1 MFLLAVVLANILA
14 QLWVVRLD
22 LTQDKRHTLSA
33 ETKQLCHN
41 LNGDVEV
48 AVYLQGNVNS
58 GFMRLASATQ
68 QLMQEMA
75 VYGNIN
81 CKFVNPNDLTDRE
94 QRALNESLLKHN
106 LHPTAI
112 YESDDNQSRKETI
125 VYPFAL
131 LRYGDREQWVNL
143 LRNRRDLSGTENL
156 NQSIESL
163 EYTFSLALSNLMQSE
178 RRKVVFL
185 EGQGELSEQNTQD
198 VQTALAEYFDVY
210 RGALTAEADCLS
222 PFSAVIIADPQQPF
236 SEADKYI
243 IDQYIM
249 SGGRVL
255 WLVNGVRFSEQVLQD
270 EGFTPVLTLD
280 LNLTDILFRYGVRI
294 NSRLLQD
301 MQCLSVPVDVSR
313 NPDQPQWQP
322 MPWTYAPLLLTSSQ
336 SAVTCNLS
344 PVMATFCSD
353 ITAVG
358 DDNNTEK
365 TVLLATSANSRA
377 LPVPG
382 EVNLSELRQ
391 DPALFNLSYLPVAIS
406 LEGEFASLFA
416 HRMTP
421 EGINVNS
428 EKRSLSPVTKQIV
441 VAAGSV
447 IENDLQNGQ
456 PLPAG
461 YDRYSRIQFAN
472 RDFILNSLLW
482 LTDYSNLLAL
492 RKKEIPLRILSKQ
505 RLQNGVTLSVTLSL
519 ILPLLIL
526 AITGVVVQLARKH
539 KYTR

>member
-1 MFLLAVVLANILA
+1 MLANLLA

-48 AVYLQGNVNS
+48 AVYLQANVNS
-58 GFMRLASATQ
+58 GFLRLASATR
-68 QLMQEMA
+68 QLMQEMS
-75 VYGNIN
+75 VYGNIHYS
-81 CKFVNPNDLTDRE
+81 FVNPNDLTDRE
-94 QRALNESLLKHN
+94 KRALDESLLRHN

-112 YESDDNQSRKETI
+112 YESADNQSRKETI

-131 LRYGDREQWVNL
+131 LKYGDRQQWVSL

-156 NQSIESL
+156 NQSIETL
-163 EYTFSLALSNLMQSE
+163 EYTFSLALNSLMQFE

-185 EGQGELSEQNTQD
+185 EGQGELGEQNTQD

-210 RGALTAEADCLS
+210 RGTLTEDADCLS
-222 PFSAVIIADPQQPF
+222 PFSAVIIADPQQSF

-255 WLVNGVRFSEQVLQD
+255 WLLNGVRFSEQVLQD
-270 EGFTPVLTLD
+270 EGFTPALSLD
-280 LNLTDILFRYGVRI
+280 LNLTDLLFRYGVRI

-301 MQCLSVPVDVSR
+301 LQCISVPVDVSR

-344 PVMATFCSD
+344 PVLATFCSD
-353 ITAVG
+353 LTTVG
-358 DDNNTEK
+358 DDDNTEK

-382 EVNLSELRQ
+382 EVNLGELRQ
-391 DPALFNLSYLPVAIS
+391 DPALFNLSYLPVAVS
-406 LEGEFASLFA
+406 LEGEFTSLFT

-421 EGINVNS
+421 EGINLS
-428 EKRSLSPVTKQIV
+428 SGKRTVSPRTKQIV

-461 YDRYSRIQFAN
+461 YDRYSHIQFAN

-492 RKKEIPLRILSKQ
+492 RKKEIPLRILNKKS
-505 RLQNGVTLSVTLSL
+505 LQNGIALPATLS
-519 ILPLLIL
+519 IALPLLLL
-526 AITGVVVQLARKH
+526 AITGVAVQLTRKR